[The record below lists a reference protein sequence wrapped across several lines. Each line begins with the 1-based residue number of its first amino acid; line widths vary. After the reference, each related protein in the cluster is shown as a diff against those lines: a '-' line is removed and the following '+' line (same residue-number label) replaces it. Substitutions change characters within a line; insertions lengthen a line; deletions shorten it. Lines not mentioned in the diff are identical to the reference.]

1 MAKQRA
7 RPILYMMVRTGF
19 SLTLSDK
26 IPHFSGHFSDQIHA
40 KPTLKFRYR
49 RDLKRFTRLLTV
61 NRRMVVCMRFL
72 NSMFVW
78 LFLLFFK
85 NFTLIL
91 RNSLLF
97 PDLDRPSPFSISFP
111 DSEKAV

>member
-1 MAKQRA
+1 MFFQTRFKTFLAKIKSVLNLNDLPKRLA
-7 RPILYMMVRTGF
+7 RKHMGLVW
-19 SLTLSDK
+19 
-26 IPHFSGHFSDQIHA
+26 
-40 KPTLKFRYR
+40 KFRYR

-97 PDLDRPSPFSISFP
+97 PDLDRLSPFSISFP